1 MSEMVYVPL
10 IAFWILIFVGRNE
23 LEWKGM
29 FIAVA
34 IWAALGLG
42 FKMIGL
48 NEYYFIVAQAIMDC
62 ILIIIIF
69 GGDVRIR

>member
-1 MSEMVYVPL
+1 MSDMVYVPL
-10 IAFWILIFVGRNE
+10 IAFWVLIFVGRNE
-23 LEWKGM
+23 LEWKGI

-34 IWAALGLG
+34 IWAALWMT

-48 NEYYFIVAQAIMDC
+48 NSYYFIVAQAVIDC

>member
-34 IWAALGLG
+34 IWAALWMT

-48 NEYYFIVAQAIMDC
+48 NSYYFIVAQAVIDC